1 RLARGGLGGAR
12 AELRQTPP
20 PRPPTPARRGGAF
33 PRHCLDRARRA
44 FGAGGAGACVRPALP
59 GLSVRTDHRRD
70 SSAFARDEKARGQR
84 ETRGEVE
91 AALTS
96 PGGGNRG
103 GGHTGSVGGLH
114 RLQRKFRQL
123 AGGVVLGRF
132 ARARVHSAA
141 GTGRAKL
148 SMSSAAA
155 TPARL
160 ALCSTRPNAVAA
172 SATATNRIDGRSRLS
187 N

>member
-1 RLARGGLGGAR
+1 GLGVGPA
-12 AELRQTPP
+12 LR
-20 PRPPTPARRGGAF
+20 G
-33 PRHCLDRARRA
+33 LS
-44 FGAGGAGACVRPALP
+44 GGAG
-59 GLSVRTDHRRD
+59 HRRD
-70 SSAFARDEKARGQR
+70 NSTFARDERKAHGQR

-91 AALTS
+91 AAPAS

-103 GGHTGSVGGLH
+103 GGHAGSVGGLR

-132 ARARVHSAA
+132 ARARVYSAA

-172 SATATNRIDGRSRLS
+172 SATAANRIEGRSRLS
-187 N
+187 NAAASATQPNAE